1 MYTGT
6 KTLTVVNKWSFG
18 QHTLTHHLPPHT
30 HINKHIKMA
39 STSKNMLVLV
49 FAAVAALSAVV
60 INGQD
65 YEDDSGN
72 GLPGGS
78 DDILSAPYDES
89 FSCEGINFVK
99 LMTPV

>member
-1 MYTGT
+1 M
-6 KTLTVVNKWSFG
+6 
-18 QHTLTHHLPPHT
+18 
-30 HINKHIKMA
+30 
-39 STSKNMLVLV
+39 LV

-65 YEDDSGN
+65 YEDDVGN

-99 LMTPV
+99 SMTQLISDF